1 MEKPN
6 FIPISAKET
15 NLKGLYEVQAQMVF
29 DERGCFSKLFRED
42 AFKEIGL
49 PTHFA
54 ETYSVRS
61 QKNVLRGLHFQTPPH
76 GQGKLVYCTNGKIF
90 DVGVDIRKGSP
101 TFGQH
106 FAVELDAEKGN
117 GLYLPI
123 GFAHGY
129 LTLTDGALVTYAA
142 TEIFYPEND
151 GGVRWDSAG
160 IDWPIE
166 RPLLSEKDQAAPTL
180 ADFDSPFIYEAK

>member
-1 MEKPN
+1 
-6 FIPISAKET
+6 
-15 NLKGLYEVQAQMVF
+15 MVY
-29 DERGCFSKLFRED
+29 DERGFFTKRFRED
-42 AFKEIGL
+42 AFKEAGL

-54 ETYSVRS
+54 ETYIVKS
-61 QKNVLRGLHFQTPPH
+61 KKDVLRGMHFQTPPH
-76 GQGKLVYCTNGKIF
+76 GQGKLVYAAQGKIL

-129 LTLTDGALVTYAA
+129 LALTEGAIVNYAS
-142 TEIFYPEND
+142 TDIFYKEHD
-151 GGVRWDSAG
+151 GGIRWDSAG
-160 IDWPIE
+160 VDWPIE
-166 RPLLSEKDQAAPTL
+166 HPLLSEKDQAAPAL
-180 ADFDSPFIYEAK
+180 VDFDSPFICEGSK